1 MSASLLVAPQQRAWA
16 QQAASPI
23 PVAEPSKVDDPG
35 VQAFLIA
42 WITAWNAPDADAMMR
57 LHSDDCTTINR
68 VGMLFLDKNSLTPF
82 MKLLQSHR
90 ASDAPVAPIR
100 ILH

>member
-1 MSASLLVAPQQRAWA
+1 
-16 QQAASPI
+16 
-23 PVAEPSKVDDPG
+23 
-35 VQAFLIA
+35 
-42 WITAWNAPDADAMMR
+42 MMR